1 MKFMNKLC
9 RGYEIASVTQALTFK
24 DVYIFDAKLKA
35 PRLLEIDTLEEVE
48 CPLVEIQVS
57 ENTIQLPS
65 NWHVMIFET
74 ENFTIDTIP
83 VALSQVYE
91 NMTPGFQFNA
101 TDGILQNIVPKKLP
115 MIGIRYGAK
124 NTMVFP
130 SLQKY
135 MAFLIPINETT
146 TIIAGPHDLS
156 RYISTLAL
164 GDIQE

>member
-115 MIGIRYGAK
+115 MID
-124 NTMVFP
+124 MVQRILWYSHHFRNIWH
-130 SLQKY
+130 
-135 MAFLIPINETT
+135 FLSQLMKPLL
-146 TIIAGPHDLS
+146 LS
-156 RYISTLAL
+156 PVHMT
-164 GDIQE
+164 